1 MERNWNDYMST
12 VLADPELTV
21 AQPGQETSK
30 GRRCLLIF
38 KGAMSLLLMWW
49 ILQGTNFEEIGHS
62 LGSVSLPLL
71 CLGFGL
77 PFLGYLIS
85 VNRWRLLLQ
94 AQGVSAQVGY
104 LVRSF
109 MVSVFFN
116 NFLPST
122 IGGDVF
128 RIYDSWRLGASKA
141 CAVAVVFVDRFLG
154 LLALI
159 VLTMVGLLS
168 PNPFSATIPNL
179 SLWVLGGF
187 ILVVALGIFLFH
199 SSFSIN
205 LGQGGGQSKWAQVVL
220 GFVNKIND
228 GFAAFRGRTDTVV
241 KAFGLSLLLQA
252 NVVVQYFIFAK
263 ALHMSIP
270 FWSFFL
276 IIPLTLFV
284 MLIPISINGIGLRE
298 SIFVL
303 ILSPWGV
310 DKPEALALAWLAYG
324 CLVVQGLLG
333 GMVYALRK

>member
-1 MERNWNDYMST
+1 MST
-12 VLADPELTV
+12 VLAEPEFTV
-21 AQPGQETSK
+21 AQPGQKRGK
-30 GRRCLLIF
+30 GRQSLLVF
-38 KGAMSLLLMWW
+38 KGGVSLLLMWW
-49 ILQGTNFEEIGHS
+49 ILQGTNFEEIGNS
-62 LGSVSLPLL
+62 LRSASLPLL

-77 PFLGYLIS
+77 PFFGYLIS

-94 AQGVSAQVGY
+94 AQGVSARVGY

-128 RIYDSWRLGASKA
+128 RMYDSWRLGASKA

-159 VLTMVGLLS
+159 VLTLIGLLS

-179 SLWVLGGF
+179 SVWVLGGF
-187 ILVVALGIFLFH
+187 VIVMALGVFLLH
-199 SSFSIN
+199 SSCSVS
-205 LGQGGGQSKWAQVVL
+205 LGQWARQSQWAHVVVGIL
-220 GFVNKIND
+220 DKIND

-263 ALHMSIP
+263 ALHLPIP

-276 IIPLTLFV
+276 IIPLTIFV
-284 MLIPISINGIGLRE
+284 MLLPISINGIGLRE

-333 GMVYALRK
+333 GIVYALRK